1 MTEGRG
7 WVMDTSTFTHLCR
20 AGHSDIIERL
30 APGRL
35 VLIPTDVN
43 DEIERGRL
51 SYPGIP
57 AISAVEWAE
66 VAVLTEEETWTQL
79 QIKAEMAGTKSEHLG
94 ECAVIACAY
103 HREMV
108 AFLDERAAIEQA
120 DRLGV
125 RSHDTLWLVIE
136 AYKELFDR
144 DRDRAALI
152 VDNLSATGMYLP
164 IGSGESLL
172 AWAYEEGLLP

>member
-1 MTEGRG
+1 VRG
-7 WVMDTSTFTHLCR
+7 D
-20 AGHSDIIERL
+20 RL
-30 APGRL
+30 R
-35 VLIPTDVN
+35 
-43 DEIERGRL
+43 
-51 SYPGIP
+51 
-57 AISAVEWAE
+57 ISSRN
-66 VAVLTEEETWTQL
+66 
-79 QIKAEMAGTKSEHLG
+79 GGFH
-94 ECAVIACAY
+94 
-103 HREMV
+103 
-108 AFLDERAAIEQA
+108 DERVAIEQA